1 MSVLDT
7 PEEVWSFGKNAGG
20 ERGPTFNGKNS
31 DIGFK
36 MEMPPENGG
45 RTLYH
50 ISFLMSICNNVQNF
64 FLILNKIR

>member
-7 PEEVWSFGKNAGG
+7 PEGVEVLGKMLVGS
-20 ERGPTFNGKNS
+20 ESQLSMEKNS

-50 ISFLMSICNNVQNF
+50 ISFLKSICNNVQNF